1 MFVSPATAMQESVW
15 WIHQRARNKS
25 LYNLTWRLLC
35 DRPVD
40 VERLRA
46 AWQRLTD
53 RHEALRT
60 AVLRVGD
67 DVTLTVHDTREARLD
82 VVEVGDEE
90 LAQLIAEE
98 ARRMGYQLVDYR
110 LRLFGE
116 RHARLSAEESG
127 HEAAQ

>member
-98 ARRMGYQLVDYR
+98 VQEQPIDLADAPLAK
-110 LRLFGE
+110 LT
-116 RHARLSAEESG
+116 
-127 HEAAQ
+127 